1 MHWITPYTEMY
12 QSIIMQHFPHI
23 SLLTSTTQPK
33 LPSHEKPPWYQKCHF
48 IYVLWLHVAA
58 NIKAY
63 SRVNNYIP
71 LFPLYS
77 YYKLL
82 WHQPVDAIDVGKELR
97 RDVLSHFIVPEKK
110 IFMRHNEYRMDARIV
125 PKKCKHYL
133 SSCIL
138 LEDLKNDISALFAFP
153 MLFVENSYL
162 QT

>member
-1 MHWITPYTEMY
+1 MFLMHWITPYTEMY

-23 SLLTSTTQPK
+23 SLLTSTTTQPK

-71 LFPLYS
+71 LFSLYS

-110 IFMRHNEYRMDARIV
+110 
-125 PKKCKHYL
+125 YL
-133 SSCIL
+133 WDTMNTEWMQGSC
-138 LEDLKNDISALFAFP
+138 LKSANIISAAAFWWKI
-153 MLFVENSYL
+153 
-162 QT
+162 